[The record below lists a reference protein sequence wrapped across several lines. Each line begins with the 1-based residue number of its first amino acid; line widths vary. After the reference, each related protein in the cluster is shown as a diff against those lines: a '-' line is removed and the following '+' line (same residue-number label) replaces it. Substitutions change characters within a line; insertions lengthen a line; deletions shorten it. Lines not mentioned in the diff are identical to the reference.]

1 MSDSAI
7 SIEEAKAIIQQGESA
22 EVLDLIIAAGCIMDH
37 CEDSDAV
44 TIADILRCL
53 DFPGLPAEYGA
64 RALYVRTG
72 RDGIGWKS
80 PENINDMTAD
90 KEDWIA
96 YLRAHGWL

>member
-53 DFPGLPAEYGA
+53 PTFQDYQPKYA
-64 RALYVRTG
+64 RGHFTFGQAAMAL
-72 RDGIGWKS
+72 DGNRQKTS
-80 PENINDMTAD
+80 MT
-90 KEDWIA
+90 
-96 YLRAHGWL
+96 